1 LIIVESTSKD
11 DQVKLDVTNMQEKEA
26 KSCPVGLRK
35 FFKTPIIITSLL
47 FIILKYQLMNH
58 QDLEISGK

>member
-1 LIIVESTSKD
+1 M
-11 DQVKLDVTNMQEKEA
+11 DVTNMQEKEA

-35 FFKTPIIITSLL
+35 FFKTPIIITNLL

-58 QDLEISGK
+58 QDLETSGK